1 VELEEAY
8 HAVSAFGRSGV
19 AYFGAGP
26 FVGKA
31 AGPAVAIGGLKGDLL
46 GVLESLTCIASVP
59 ESGRSRN
66 I

>member
-26 FVGKA
+26 CVGKA
-31 AGPAVAIGGLKGDLL
+31 AGPAVAIGGFKGDLL
-46 GVLESLTCIASVP
+46 GVLESLTFIASVP